1 MVKMDPSILEKEAGS
16 FCLLDSF
23 LGKRGI
29 GPSGNEM
36 LGIKERLAVPQQI
49 QILLHLSTDLFI
61 REGAAS
67 IVDEHLV
74 YRLLAYA
81 RRQQARSENA
91 KVVTEAG
98 ASLVGAEV

>member
-1 MVKMDPSILEKEAGS
+1 MVKMNSFILEKEAGS
-16 FCLLDSF
+16 FCLLDSLF
-23 LGKRGI
+23 GKRRV

-36 LGIKERLAVPQQI
+36 LGIKERLAMPQQI
-49 QILLHLSTDLFI
+49 QILLHLGTDLFI

-81 RRQQARSENA
+81 GR
-91 KVVTEAG
+91 
-98 ASLVGAEV
+98 